1 MVIDVMDVYLVEFWV
16 MLYFGFVNLKGRNCY
31 DLCSTLLVISLLIS
45 CIFISCYLP
54 LFLVFRVHP
63 APAGPIVLSAQRNR
77 SLLYIIYT
85 YICIVLFCVCSLTV
99 QCVHAYRMPLSL
111 NKKFCCVTST
121 DSRLAYRP
129 VTLIV
134 LNN

>member
-1 MVIDVMDVYLVEFWV
+1 MI
-16 MLYFGFVNLKGRNCY
+16 NC
-31 DLCSTLLVISLLIS
+31 VIS
-45 CIFISCYLP
+45 YLSFPYLFPVSLFLVTYIP
-54 LFLVFRVHP
+54 LVLVFRVRP

-77 SLLYIIYT
+77 SLALLYIIYT
-85 YICIVLFCVCSLTV
+85 YIYIVLFCVCSLTV

-111 NKKFCCVTST
+111 NKKFCCVNPT

-134 LNN
+134 LK